1 MENWREL
8 IVQGSEN
15 LLRAFVAGFRAG
27 SGARDDV
34 VFGADVAIEPE
45 SIGERLKALFV
56 AGSHHAFF
64 ASEPFARRLAEA
76 VAAQGGAV
84 GLRVERERVIESAAF
99 PFRIEVYSRELAC
112 EARMLLV
119 EQLPEGVRVEDLSEK
134 EETHPDAVGPEPF
147 APLHAFIYRGSGRIV
162 GPFGPVFRM
171 WQRACEREL
180 SEIGRLSLTGNTVG

>member
-1 MENWREL
+1 M
-8 IVQGSEN
+8 
-15 LLRAFVAGFRAG
+15 
-27 SGARDDV
+27 
-34 VFGADVAIEPE
+34 
-45 SIGERLKALFV
+45 
-56 AGSHHAFF
+56 
-64 ASEPFARRLAEA
+64 
-76 VAAQGGAV
+76 
-84 GLRVERERVIESAAF
+84 IESAAF
-99 PFRIEVYSRELAC
+99 PFRIEVYSREFAR

-147 APLHAFIYRGSGRIV
+147 APLHAFIYRGSGRIA